1 MKQDYRVTLTVT
13 PPAVFKTEPYTLTY
27 EVEAWDAD
35 DATNRAFAH
44 AVRSRGVWREWAE
57 VKVEKLQA
65 VRA

>member
-1 MKQDYRVTLTVT
+1 MKAIYRVTLEVT
-13 PPAVFKTEPYTLTY
+13 PPAIFREDAYKLVY
-27 EVEAWDAD
+27 EVEAWDKD
-35 DATNRAFAH
+35 DAENRAFVH